1 VSAKHPSGD
10 STVADVIVVV
20 GATGTGKSGLALDLA
35 EGLSAQGLTAEVVN
49 ADAMQLY
56 RGMNIGTAKLA
67 PDERRNIPHHMLDVL
82 DVTQE
87 NSVADFQSA
96 ARDEINA
103 IRGRGNVPLLVG
115 GSGLYVSSVIFD
127 FRFPGTDAAIRA
139 RLEAELLSDG
149 PGSLYMQL
157 KGKDPEAAAAIGSQ
171 NGRRLVRAL
180 EVLEMTGSTLSG
192 TLPGAPVPWRSSCI
206 IGLEIPRPELVARLD
221 DRVLGMWRD
230 GIVDEAS
237 GLEAAGLGPE
247 TTAGKAIGYAQAL
260 AQLAGRITEDEAIQS
275 TQALTR
281 RYARRQVGWFRRYA
295 SAVTLDARDPAAP
308 ARAVAK
314 TLGLP
319 DGD

>member
-35 EGLSAQGLTAEVVN
+35 EGLSARGLTAEVVN

-149 PGSLYMQL
+149 PGSLFRQL

-260 AQLAGRITEDEAIQS
+260 AQLAGRITEEEAIQS